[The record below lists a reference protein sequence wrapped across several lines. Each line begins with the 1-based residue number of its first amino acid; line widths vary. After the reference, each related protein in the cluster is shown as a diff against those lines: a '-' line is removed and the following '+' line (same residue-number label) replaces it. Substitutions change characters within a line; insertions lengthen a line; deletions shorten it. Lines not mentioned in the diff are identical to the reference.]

1 MNEQDKNLRMEKKLN
16 KIEISNS
23 SGKQLKVTVVK
34 MLIGRRME
42 EHSKNFK

>member
-1 MNEQDKNLRMEKKLN
+1 MNKIKISEWKKKKLN

-34 MLIGRRME
+34 MLIGRRLE